1 MSLNPFGNPDF
12 AKNAT
17 DTVERYVGLVR
28 DNTTTK
34 VIKGARFVVFG
45 LIAAFG
51 AFIAA
56 ILLLVIATRLLQIL
70 WALPF
75 DHDSSVW
82 LSYMTL
88 GGLLSLVGLLLMS
101 KRHRPAE

>member
-17 DTVERYVGLVR
+17 DMVERYVGVVR
-28 DNTTTK
+28 DNTTTR
-34 VIKGARFVVFG
+34 VIRGARFVVFG

-51 AFIAA
+51 AAIA
-56 ILLLVIATRLLQIL
+56 LVLVLIIATRLLQIL

-82 LSYMTL
+82 LSYVTL
-88 GGLLSLVGLLLMS
+88 GGLFSVIGLLLMS

>member
-28 DNTTTK
+28 DNTTTR
-34 VIKGARFVVFG
+34 VVKGARFVVFG

-51 AFIAA
+51 AVIGL
-56 ILLLVIATRLLQIL
+56 ILLLVIGTRLLQML
-70 WALPF
+70 WAWPF

-82 LSYMTL
+82 LSYVTL
-88 GGLLSLVGLLLMS
+88 GGLFTLAGLLLMS